1 MVAKRY
7 QEDLESKKDNVKTF
21 HSYFKDNFDRYHAF
35 RRFIFKSSLSDD
47 EIRVLQKLGKPQLEF
62 NMSEAYISRLRGE
75 FAKQEPS
82 LSVTSANNGQIDP
95 TTLSVVE
102 GYTRSMMFDA
112 NNDAFEND
120 IYMDLLSGGFSVMK
134 VWTDYANEMSFDQKI
149 KFDRVFEPTLC
160 GFDVNARLP
169 HKGDGLFAFEN
180 FPKTVDELKEEVGS
194 DINLK
199 NLKFARDNDGFN
211 WSYKTQKQEEIV
223 LLCDYYEK
231 KSRKAKI
238 VLLANNQVMTT
249 DDYEKFVE
257 DWKKSGRFDQPP
269 IASKSRQSYIP
280 VICRTK
286 FIESQVIDYEETDY
300 KYLPLIFVDGNSVL
314 IRDGNDGAAQ
324 QMTRPYLYH
333 ARDQQR
339 LINYAGQTLAN
350 EMENMTQSKF
360 MMAVESLTDNPEYN
374 ESLMNNQVGNVILF
388 NAYRSKTDDKPLPP
402 PVQVQRTPT
411 PPEVVNTF
419 MGGQQVMQS
428 IIGSYDASLGINDN
442 QLSGVAIVE
451 AATQSN
457 SAAMPYIV
465 GFLQGLNQLAQIIV
479 DLIPKYYKTERTLP
493 IMLPNGKKGSASINQ
508 PGGIKLNYD
517 SSALNVR
524 IESGV
529 NFNIQKSR
537 TLQQIVALSQA
548 MPIFGQ
554 FMNTKG
560 LKTIIK
566 NLEGHAMDDLE
577 QLADQFMQE
586 TQMMQKK
593 QANQPNPLMM
603 KEQNAQQLMQLKAQ
617 ELQFKQAQLQ
627 SDNAFRSQE
636 ITNDQNDIDNDRLK
650 IMLEQQQ
657 AGIND
662 AVQIKKAQAEERN
675 DAAQL
680 ALKAVDTHHK
690 HTLAAHDQLHRHTKE
705 ALEVANQ
712 FMQTANQAQQ
722 PTKGKTPEAAKA
734 IAAPAGR

>member
-1 MVAKRY
+1 MPVAKRY
-7 QEDLESKKDNVKTF
+7 SDGLEFKKQNVKTF
-21 HSYFKDNFDRYHAF
+21 HGYFKDNFDRYHAF

-47 EIRVLQKLGKPQLEF
+47 EIRVLQRLGKPQLEF

-82 LSVTSANNGQIDP
+82 LSVTSANSAQIDEL
-95 TTLSVVE
+95 TLNVVE
-102 GYTRSMMFDA
+102 GYTRAMMFDA
-112 NNDAFEND
+112 NNESFEYD
-120 IYMDLLSGGFSVMK
+120 IYMDLLSGGFSVIK
-134 VWTDYANEMSFDQKI
+134 AWTDYANDKNFEQEI
-149 KFDRVFEPTLC
+149 KFGRVFDPTLC

-194 DINLK
+194 DIDLK
-199 NLKFARDNDGFN
+199 NVKFARDNSGFN

-231 KSRKAKI
+231 KKRKAKI
-238 VLLANNQVMTT
+238 VLLSDNQTMTT
-249 DDYEKFVE
+249 DEYEKFLE
-257 DWKKSGRFDQPP
+257 DWKKSGRFEQPP
-269 IASKSRQSYIP
+269 TASRSRQSFITT
-280 VICRTK
+280 IARTR

-314 IRDGNDGAAQ
+314 LRDGSDGAVY

-339 LINYAGQTLAN
+339 LINFAGQTLAN
-350 EMENMTQSKF
+350 EMENMTQAKY
-360 MMAVESLTDNPEYN
+360 MIPVEGVPDNPEYT
-374 ESLMNNQVGNVILF
+374 ESLMNNQVGNIILF
-388 NAYRSKTDDKPLPP
+388 NAYRSKQDDKPLPP
-402 PVQVQRTPT
+402 PREIQRTPT

-419 MGGQQVMQS
+419 MSGPQIMQA
-428 IIGSYDASLGINDN
+428 IVGSYDASLGINDN

-465 GFLQGLNQLAQIIV
+465 GFLKGLNQLAQIIV
-479 DLIPKYYKTERTLP
+479 DLIPKYYTTPRTIP
-493 IMLPNGKKGSASINQ
+493 YMLANGKKGFVPINQ
-508 PGGIKLNYD
+508 PNGIQLKYD

-524 IESGV
+524 LEAGV

-537 TLQQIVALSQA
+537 TLQQIVSLSQA

-566 NLEGHAMDDLE
+566 NLEGHAMDELE

-586 TQMMQKK
+586 MQKI
-593 QANQPNPLMM
+593 QQMQMQQPNPAVM
-603 KEQNAQQLMQLKAQ
+603 KSQLEMQKFQHQVHQDQATN
-617 ELQFKQAQLQ
+617 QFKTAEIMN
-627 SDNAFRSQE
+627 DANAN
-636 ITNDQNDIDNDRLK
+636 TNDRLK

-657 AGIND
+657 AGISD
-662 AVQIKKAQAEERN
+662 AVQIKKADAETYSKAV
-675 DAAQL
+675 DL
-680 ALKAVDTHHK
+680 ALKADSQRHSQALET
-690 HTLAAHDQLHRHTKE
+690 HDQLHRHAKE

-712 FMQTANQAQQ
+712 VISNHQQ
-722 PTKGKTPEAAKA
+722 PTGANQN
-734 IAAPAGR
+734 G